1 MRTGCHET
9 RSTRGSTPWT
19 TSMPLTLELRFALVQ
34 ARERCP
40 STDDADIMTAHLDAM
55 AIAPQVGLSPR
66 LVILSPTRPDGA
78 FDHGSLDA
86 EDRADGCA
94 IIGPNF
100 NGPWRARKPDHG
112 NDAGAAY
119 SAAS

>member
-1 MRTGCHET
+1 
-9 RSTRGSTPWT
+9 
-19 TSMPLTLELRFALVQ
+19 MPLTPELRFALVQ

-86 EDRADGCA
+86 EDRADGCGCA

-119 SAAS
+119 SAASQGQQSRRARH